1 MSEKKKIENPGLV
14 WAIEQLRIQ
23 RTKPAEQQMFDE
35 IRKAVFLV
43 PARVT
48 PVGEPSEANEKG
60 ERKVRAEVRLR
71 MITAKNDDAKV
82 IPLFTD
88 DEQKDKAVADGA
100 DKPTY
105 VPMRLA
111 DVARV
116 VAGDP
121 QLTGVV
127 INPFHTPS
135 IRLNRAQ
142 VAALVGAAPQKVE
155 VRVGT
160 PNQMPA
166 DLVERLTAVLR
177 KEAGVSRAWLRFLE
191 KQEEKGFLCVV
202 EGANVDY
209 KKLFPVLAEAAKPY
223 PAGLR
228 FFAAPYQGEFGEK
241 ATRDALPF
249 YERDAQVM

>member
-48 PVGEPSEANEKG
+48 PVGEPTEANEKG

-71 MITAKNDDAKV
+71 MITSKSDNAKV
-82 IPLFTD
+82 VPLFTD
-88 DEQKDKAVADGA
+88 DEQKDKAEVGD

-116 VAGDP
+116 VANDP
-121 QLTGVV
+121 QLAGVV
-127 INPFHTPS
+127 INPYGS
-135 IRLNRAQ
+135 ASVRLNRAQ
-142 VAALVGAAPQKVE
+142 VGALVGAVPQKVE

-160 PNQMPA
+160 PSKMPA

-177 KEAGVSRAWLRFLE
+177 GEEGVSRAWLRFLE

-209 KKLFPVLAEAAKPY
+209 KKLFPALAEAAKPY

-228 FFAAPYQGEFGEK
+228 FYAAPYQGEFGAK
-241 ATRDALPF
+241 ATKDALPF